1 MTKTKLFLILTG
13 YQLTWLACIFGE
25 KNYSDPLIG
34 FFTGLIF
41 LLIYFTYTQNKK
53 KFIYIILSIAIPGY
67 LFDSILVYISIYDFI
82 STMKIGLLPIWMLV
96 LWLSFATL
104 FVEILVF
111 FKNYKLIGIILS
123 AFLGPFTYYL
133 GYPLEII
140 EIYNFYLFFIF
151 MILFWIS
158 LMYFY
163 LFFLL
168 KNKYY
173 SEA

>member
-25 KNYSDPLIG
+25 KNYSEPLIG

-41 LLIYFTYTQNKK
+41 LLIYFTYIKNKK

-67 LFDSILVYISIYDFI
+67 LFDSILVYISIYEFI

-123 AFLGPFTYYL
+123 AFLGPFTYL
-133 GYPLEII
+133 LI
-140 EIYNFYLFFIF
+140 ELRPFGNLDFSILSKKFHCTGDFSLLFASIPSP
-151 MILFWIS
+151 MA
-158 LMYFY
+158 
-163 LFFLL
+163 
-168 KNKYY
+168 KQKANK
-173 SEA
+173 